1 MINEVKKNP
10 SWPLFLIDL
19 DLAIREERDD
29 TSGVNRKTGTRA
41 FIIYI
46 HYEGPGNGRVIVRF
60 DKWNFVDIEELAS
73 IKKGEISDKADFMR
87 SANEYFI
94 EYYRPLILYI
104 NTLRKAVF
112 PNRRR

>member
-41 FIIYI
+41 FIVIGSLLGEKQSFIYDL
-46 HYEGPGNGRVIVRF
+46 ESF
-60 DKWNFVDIEELAS
+60 F
-73 IKKGEISDKADFMR
+73 
-87 SANEYFI
+87 
-94 EYYRPLILYI
+94 
-104 NTLRKAVF
+104 
-112 PNRRR
+112 